1 MGMFLLLAMVAS
13 RTERRLISEPH
24 AALPSVPL
32 STKMKCVWCG
42 LSGAPLM
49 LAGLP
54 RYDACERTQRIAR
67 VAGLSVRQ
75 NAVSHAAQ
83 ACTAF
88 D

>member
-1 MGMFLLLAMVAS
+1 MLFEIACS
-13 RTERRLISEPH
+13 SFDRISISEPH